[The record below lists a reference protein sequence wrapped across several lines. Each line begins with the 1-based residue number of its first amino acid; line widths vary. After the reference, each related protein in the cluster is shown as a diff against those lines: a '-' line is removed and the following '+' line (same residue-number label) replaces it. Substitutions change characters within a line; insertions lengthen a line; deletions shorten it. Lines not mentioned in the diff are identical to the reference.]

1 LNEQSQ
7 ELDLQSLEVSAQRH
21 RRGGIEV
28 FVASIPIG
36 ELGHCLPVPDP
47 SHKFPGNRTVDRA
60 HAESFADYWMSNP
73 RWATP
78 PLLLDTTSE
87 LADSFMVVGNV
98 GEVDLGKLRIPSN
111 AYGVLAILDG
121 QHRILGWDI
130 AAKRI
135 AAALSSSQK
144 AIEQAHVLGDTH
156 AMAVAQDAQ
165 STHQALARRLA
176 TEHITA
182 EIYQGVPGDEHR
194 QFFSD
199 IATNAKGITKS
210 TTAAFD
216 QRELV
221 NRVAAA
227 LAASHPLIEGAVDFE
242 KDRTVGASE
251 KLISAKN
258 LGDIIR
264 ACCVGFDSRASR
276 RVEQTLDADQ
286 VTSVT
291 TRFLDVLSGDVP
303 NVARVAVGDM
313 TAAQFRA
320 TSLAASPT
328 VLRCLAG
335 AFRIMCVERSD
346 SGSVAVIVDRELD
359 FHYLLR
365 DLRESWEFP
374 LSSVWLDT
382 GYFPHAASRAPS
394 SRSQDLRGLTLKFA
408 EWAQQGVPDS

>member
-1 LNEQSQ
+1 VSDPVNE
-7 ELDLQSLEVSAQRH
+7 LHKTSLEVSAQH
-21 RRGGIEV
+21 HQRGGIEV
-28 FVASIPIG
+28 FVVSLPIG
-36 ELGHCLPVPDP
+36 ELGRCLPTPDP

-78 PLLLDTTSE
+78 PLLLDTLSMLVETFS
-87 LADSFMVVGNV
+87 AAGHV
-98 GEVDLGKLRIPSN
+98 GEVGFGRLQMPSD
-111 AYGVLAILDG
+111 ADGVLAILDG

-130 AAKRI
+130 AANRI
-135 AAALSSSQK
+135 ESGLRSSEK
-144 AIEQAHVLGDTH
+144 AVEQAHLLGDSC
-156 AMAVAQDAQ
+156 AMKEAE
-165 STHQALARRLA
+165 SRLHEYRELATRLA

-216 QRELV
+216 QRGLV
-221 NRVAAA
+221 NRVAAE
-227 LAASHPLIEGAVDFE
+227 LAGSHPLIEGAVDFE
-242 KDRTVGASE
+242 KDRTAGSSE

-276 RVEQTLDADQ
+276 RVEQTLDSEDVKLA
-286 VTSVT
+286 T
-291 TRFLDVLSGDVP
+291 TRFLDILSGDIP
-303 NVARVAVGDM
+303 EVARVAVGDL

-320 TSLAASPT
+320 SSLAASPT

-335 AFRIMCVERSD
+335 AFRILCVERSE
-346 SGSVAVIVDRELD
+346 SGEVTVVADRERD

-365 DLRESWEFP
+365 DLQDSWGLP
-374 LSSVWLDT
+374 LSPMWLST
-382 GYFPHAASRAPS
+382 GHFPHAASRAPS
-394 SRSQDLRGLTLKFA
+394 SRSQDLRGLTLKLV
-408 EWAQQGVPDS
+408 EWARDGVPA